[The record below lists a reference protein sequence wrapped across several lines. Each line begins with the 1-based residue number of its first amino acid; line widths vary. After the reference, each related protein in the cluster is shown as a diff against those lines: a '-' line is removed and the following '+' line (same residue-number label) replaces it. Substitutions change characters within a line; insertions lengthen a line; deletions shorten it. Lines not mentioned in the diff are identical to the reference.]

1 MISQFRWA
9 VLRQGHVN
17 GKGVGWASGGGG
29 GHKRVSTNYSFVK
42 EKSELKGEL
51 NQYGVGL
58 PA

>member
-1 MISQFRWA
+1 M
-9 VLRQGHVN
+9 LM
-17 GKGVGWASGGGG
+17 GGGG
-29 GHKRVSTNYSFVK
+29 GGEVTRVSTNYSFVK